1 MKRRRREAER
11 EGREHK
17 TTTQRSDREGKRARR
32 VGRGF
37 DIWTVVKEG
46 SEASL
51 CTHTHTQINTLTHQM
66 GLEGLKR
73 GYSSSLSSAQS
84 GQI

>member
-17 TTTQRSDREGKRARR
+17 TTTQRSDREGKWARR

-46 SEASL
+46 NEASL
-51 CTHTHTQINTLTHQM
+51 CTHTHTH
-66 GLEGLKR
+66 K
-73 GYSSSLSSAQS
+73 
-84 GQI
+84 